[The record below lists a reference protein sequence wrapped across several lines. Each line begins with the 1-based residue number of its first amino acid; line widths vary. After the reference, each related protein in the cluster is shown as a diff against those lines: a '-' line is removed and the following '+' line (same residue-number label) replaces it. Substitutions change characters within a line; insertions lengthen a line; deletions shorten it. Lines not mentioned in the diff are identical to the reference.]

1 MRFSLTLS
9 DLTSCVCVRNT
20 FVLVRKIIAYF
31 VSGLQLVFRIFW
43 GTWYCFPGYS
53 HRHAAFP
60 VRLTRLF
67 AHVLCNSPYGLKQ
80 TQNMS
85 GSVLLTTEASQLS
98 VRIVEEAAWC
108 KIFQAKS
115 SVQFLIS
122 DKSLMKSVLPFVRRF
137 STPTLFH
144 MTILISCSAKHPHR
158 NVLES
163 VYIG

>member
-1 MRFSLTLS
+1 MAFFSSYILYAAA
-9 DLTSCVCVRNT
+9 
-20 FVLVRKIIAYF
+20 VL
-31 VSGLQLVFRIFW
+31 
-43 GTWYCFPGYS
+43 GYP
-53 HRHAAFP
+53 HWHAAFP
-60 VRLTRLF
+60 VRRPRLF
-67 AHVLCNSPYGLKQ
+67 THVLCNSPYRLKQ
-80 TQNMS
+80 AQNMS

-144 MTILISCSAKHPHR
+144 MTILISCSAKHPPR
-158 NVLES
+158 TVLES
-163 VYIG
+163 VYPSELPTIMKSFFLCYGDETPGSVEPFGEHDSCF